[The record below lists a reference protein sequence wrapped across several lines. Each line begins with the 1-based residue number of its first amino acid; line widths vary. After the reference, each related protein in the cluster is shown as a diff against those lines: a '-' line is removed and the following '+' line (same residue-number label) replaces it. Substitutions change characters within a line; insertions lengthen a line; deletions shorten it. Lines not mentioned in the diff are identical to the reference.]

1 MRGTGRRRAGEDNV
15 RLRLK
20 LDSARDDLAWYRTRL
35 RAVTARC
42 RAATAQAEIVGGELL
57 LAEQLVARQTA
68 QLMALD
74 SENEELRRQ
83 LKAASDDTVEVPI
96 PAAIQLAAA

>member
-1 MRGTGRRRAGEDNV
+1 MRGPGKRRAGEDNV

-20 LDSARDDLAWYRTRL
+20 LTNLTDDLAWYRRRL
-35 RAVTARC
+35 MDVTARC
-42 RAATAQAEIVGGELL
+42 RAATARAEIADGERV
-57 LAEQLVARQTA
+57 LAEQLVARQVA

-83 LKAASDDTVEVPI
+83 LKAASDDTAEIPI